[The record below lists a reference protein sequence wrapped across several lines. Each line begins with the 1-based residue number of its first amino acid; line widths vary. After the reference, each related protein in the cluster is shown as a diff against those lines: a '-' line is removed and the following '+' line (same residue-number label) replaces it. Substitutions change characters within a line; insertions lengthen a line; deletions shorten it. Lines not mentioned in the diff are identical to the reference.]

1 MAVERRMGE
10 REKSKDRDSTSTQ
23 TEADSVLYRANWR
36 KVLHGECLRHSLRQS
51 SMIAD
56 VLPECPRLE
65 LDGGT
70 NGRTSIILRCARQYV
85 KIERQPLL
93 AKDY

>member
-36 KVLHGECLRHSLRQS
+36 KVLHGECLRHSLRHS
-51 SMIAD
+51 SMI
-56 VLPECPRLE
+56 E
-65 LDGGT
+65 
-70 NGRTSIILRCARQYV
+70 
-85 KIERQPLL
+85 
-93 AKDY
+93 

>member
-51 SMIAD
+51 SMIRTCSRNARD
-56 VLPECPRLE
+56 LME
-65 LDGGT
+65 
-70 NGRTSIILRCARQYV
+70 GRTDEHLSYYDVQ
-85 KIERQPLL
+85 
-93 AKDY
+93 DNM